1 MFVSAFDRLESGSL
15 KGLLEA
21 LLLVSDDSV
30 PATDLARAA
39 GAEPGE
45 VAQALAELSAEY
57 ADANRGFQLREVAGG
72 WRLFTHPAYHDQVA
86 DYVLS
91 WDTRKLSQ
99 AALETLAVIAYHQ
112 PVTREGVRAIR
123 GVNSDGVISSLR
135 EKGLVREVGRDKD
148 RGQAQLWGTT
158 RLFLE
163 HFGLKSLREL
173 PALED
178 FAPDEEA
185 RRFIRERLSG
195 RSIGATLEEAEA
207 DISEERE
214 LLDDYDEP
222 PSDEAVAE
230 GSDE

>member
-1 MFVSAFDRLESGSL
+1 MFVSAFERLESGSL

-148 RGQAQLWGTT
+148 HGQAQLWGTT

-195 RSIGATLEEAEA
+195 RSIGSTLEEAEA

-222 PSDEAVAE
+222 SSDEAVAE